1 MRAFK
6 IVEPARVEPATKQ
19 GIHTLSTC
27 LFLDYLSGISR
38 IKTNQPFP
46 YLLKTSMRFQRK
58 TAPIS
63 NFTMPCRGR
72 LEKTSPVDN
81 WGLPY
86 RISGQ
91 NPYRD

>member
-6 IVEPARVEPATKQ
+6 IVEPARVELASKQ

-27 LFLDYLSGISR
+27 LFLDYLSGIGR
-38 IKTNQPFP
+38 TKTNQPFP
-46 YLLKTSMRFQRK
+46 YLLKTSIRFQRK

-63 NFTMPCRGR
+63 NFTLPCRGR

-81 WGLPY
+81 WGLAY
-86 RISGQ
+86 RIIGR
-91 NPYRD
+91 NGF